1 MASATPRLHGL
12 QDRVDAR
19 LKAMRDQDVVRRI
32 WRYDHTVWKPDP
44 TEITSPGRLG
54 WLTVIEPM
62 LEEADA
68 FARFADEVAADGF
81 QMAVLLGMG
90 GSSLAPEVFQRTYGT
105 RAGRLDLRVLD
116 TTDPKEVLALARA
129 IDLKRALF
137 IVASKSGSTIETLS
151 HLAFFWAR
159 VPDGRS
165 FIAITD
171 AGTPLEA
178 LARERGFRRVF
189 LNPPQVGGRYSAL
202 TYFGLVPAAL
212 IGVDLGQL
220 LGRARE
226 MLRACRDGGAG
237 DENPG
242 AWLGAVIGEA
252 SLAGRDQLTLLLP
265 DAISALGDWIEQ
277 LVAESTG
284 KEGRGILPVI
294 GEALGDPGVYGEDRL
309 FVSMGDHPGLDA
321 LAAAGQPVVRLP
333 YSGPYQLGAE
343 LFRWEF
349 ATAVA
354 GHVLNVNPFEQPDV
368 QAAKDATARVLAA
381 DAGPRPEVPPE
392 LRPEPVEGALEGP
405 AEGPEPGSAP
415 IASLAALVRP
425 GDYIAIQAYVP
436 REPAVDQELQDL
448 RRRLRDRFRVATTL
462 GYGPRY
468 LHSTG
473 QLHKGGP
480 PTGVFLQIVSD
491 DPEDAPVPG
500 KPYTFGGLKQAQAL
514 GDRQALAS
522 LGRRL
527 ITVKAGADP
536 AAVVRRL
543 ASEI

>member
-1 MASATPRLHGL
+1 MAGAGQELDGL

-32 WRYDHTVWKPDP
+32 WRCDHTVWKPDP
-44 TEITSPGRLG
+44 TEITSPGWLG
-54 WLTVIEPM
+54 WLTVIDPM

-68 FARFADEVAADGF
+68 LDRFADEVAADGL
-81 QMAVLLGMG
+81 QTAVLLGMG
-90 GSSLAPEVFQRTYGT
+90 GSSLAPEVFHRTFGT
-105 RAGRLDLRVLD
+105 RAGRLDLHVLD

-129 IDLKRALF
+129 IDLKRTLF
-137 IVASKSGSTIETLS
+137 IVASKSGATIETLS
-151 HLAFFWAR
+151 HLAYFWER

-178 LARERGFRRVF
+178 LAGDRAFRRVF
-189 LNPPQVGGRYSAL
+189 LSPPQVGGRYSAL

-226 MLRACRDGGAG
+226 MLLACRDGGPS

-252 SLAGRDQLTLLLP
+252 ALAGRDKLTLLLP
-265 DAISALGDWIEQ
+265 DAIAALGDWIEQ

-294 GEALGDPGVYGEDRL
+294 REALGDPGVYGEDRL
-309 FVSMGDHPGLDA
+309 FVSIGDHLGLDA

-333 YSGPYQLGAE
+333 YGGPDQLGAE

-354 GHVLNVNPFEQPDV
+354 GHVLRVNPFIQPDV
-368 QAAKDATARVLAA
+368 QAAKDATARVLAG
-381 DAGPRPEVPPE
+381 DA
-392 LRPEPVEGALEGP
+392 
-405 AEGPEPGSAP
+405 GPEPGSAP

-436 REPAVDQELQDL
+436 REPAVDQQLQAL
-448 RRRLRDRFRVATTL
+448 RLRLRDRFRVATTL

-536 AAVVRRL
+536 ATVVRRL